1 MHNEVATAWLTVAKA
16 APRLGLTPDGLRS
29 RIKRGQISARKGND
43 GRLLV
48 GVALNGSDPG
58 HEPGRDPGQNDPGT
72 GREPGHEPAGP
83 GSVEPDHDLL
93 HDLLA
98 ARERAA
104 RAEGELAAEA
114 RRSTDLQAALALE
127 RSRAD
132 RLEVALALARRGWL
146 DRLMQVVRGRE

>member
-1 MHNEVATAWLTVAKA
+1 MDSETDATWLTVAKA

-48 GVALNGSDPG
+48 GVVLNGSDPG
-58 HEPGRDPGQNDPGT
+58 HEPG
-72 GREPGHEPAGP
+72 HEPAGP
-83 GSVEPDHDLL
+83 GSAEPDHNLL
-93 HDLLA
+93 QDLLA

-114 RRSTDLQAALALE
+114 RRSTDLMAALAAE
-127 RSRAD
+127 RTRAEGECTAL
-132 RLEVALALARRGWL
+132 RAQVAALQAELALARKGWL
-146 DRLMQVVRGRE
+146 ERVLEAIRRR

>member
-1 MHNEVATAWLTVAKA
+1 M
-16 APRLGLTPDGLRS
+16 GLTPDGLRS
-29 RIKRGQISARKGND
+29 RIKRGQISARRGND

-58 HEPGRDPGQNDPGT
+58 HDQGHDPAQNGSGT
-72 GREPGHEPAGP
+72 GRNPGREPVLN
-83 GSVEPDHDLL
+83 GSVEPD

-114 RRSTDLQAALALE
+114 RRSADLLAVISDL
-127 RSRAD
+127 RAD
-132 RLEVALALARRGWL
+132 RDRLAAELALARKGWL
-146 DRLMQVVRGRE
+146 ERLLEAVRRRP